1 MILGGS
7 FGVTIALIL
16 DELFFQ
22 KIPQNPPNLIL
33 IFVSVILGTLFKIKS
48 NYIWSYIIYSLEKN
62 GNYCYKFIRIILNS
76 VIINK

>member
-33 IFVSVILGTLFKIKS
+33 FFVSVILGILF
-48 NYIWSYIIYSLEKN
+48 
-62 GNYCYKFIRIILNS
+62 
-76 VIINK
+76 